1 MQYEYERAA
10 FIHAF
15 IRTKQ
20 AMLKDQL
27 EGVSGDE
34 MELKETFWDNVT
46 MNFSNTEDAQETISS
61 IKQQAELLNE
71 RERSGELM
79 KKQMSTLRRLADSP
93 YFGRIDMKEKGE
105 DRQRRCTLVWLL

>member
-1 MQYEYERAA
+1 MVRCLILIKQSIGKGREFLQYEYERAA
-10 FIHAF
+10 YIHAF

-34 MELKETFWDNVT
+34 MELKETFWENVT
-46 MNFSNTEDAQETISS
+46 MNFSNSEDAQETISS
-61 IKQQAELLNE
+61 IRQQAELLNE

-79 KKQMSTLRRLADSP
+79 KKTNEDAETVSSFTLFWTD
-93 YFGRIDMKEKGE
+93 
-105 DRQRRCTLVWLL
+105 